1 MLCCG
6 QDMLLG
12 AAGFRRLSTRDDGGI
27 EDESV
32 FWENKSG
39 KANKPVKEEKN
50 LAIVGG
56 GKQPGD

>member
-1 MLCCG
+1 
-6 QDMLLG
+6 MLLG
-12 AAGFRRLSTRDDGGI
+12 AAGFMRLSARGDGGI